1 METPTIYKKNLKNC
15 IVTDE
20 MLGAAIFS
28 VNKRAKNARD
38 KEREYRDFYR
48 RNHYCSDYYGNEDRA
63 RERKEQY
70 YSFKDELLQFAKD
83 KCVCI
88 HRVGHEHDRRRRIYD
103 YEQEYFEID
112 DSQVVWSNSY
122 YDRDLCTEVYFV
134 DVVVSTYV
142 EYEYFLFYDFGN
154 YSFHHP
160 INLDDAE
167 DEDAELSKYG
177 KEIIEI
183 DSLETY
189 GENISNLMSMNY
201 VKKVLDVLKGGSYR
215 KVAQII

>member
-1 METPTIYKKNLKNC
+1 METPTIFKKNLKNG

-38 KEREYRDFYR
+38 KEQEYRDLYR
-48 RNHYCSDYYGNEDRA
+48 RNRYCSDEYGNEDRA

-70 YSFKDELLQFAKD
+70 YSFKDELLQFAKN

-88 HRVGHEHDRRRRIYD
+88 HRVGHEHNRRRRIYD
-103 YEQEYFEID
+103 YEQEYKEVD
-112 DSQVVWSNSY
+112 DSKVIWSNCY
-122 YDRDLCTEVYFV
+122 YDRELGTKVYFV

-160 INLDDAE
+160 INLDGVK
-167 DEDAELSKYG
+167 DEGAELSKYG

-189 GENISNLMSMNY
+189 GENIANLMSMNY
-201 VKKVLDVLKGGSYR
+201 VKKVLKVLKGESSR
-215 KVAQII
+215 KVA